1 MYKMHLLFVFFLI
14 LLREGFSAPS
24 HGSFQGKSVQDYVN
38 SFVDE
43 EKFRQHGIS
52 SLDEG
57 TRDHIWSFF
66 KAFHGRAYSSNG

>member
-1 MYKMHLLFVFFLI
+1 MHLPFVFFLI
-14 LLREGFSAPS
+14 LLGEGISTPA

-52 SLDEG
+52 SLDEE

-66 KAFHGRAYSSNG
+66 KSFHERVYSSDG